1 MMDKKF
7 ESADIFK
14 SVFNEKNH
22 CFLHSNP
29 KRLKRVI
36 FAASISQGNMSGI

>member
-1 MMDKKF
+1 MVDRKF

-14 SVFNEKNH
+14 SVFSEKTLRY
-22 CFLHSNP
+22 LHSNS

-36 FAASISQGNMSGI
+36 FAASISQDNMSGI